1 MKKQT
6 LIDLFEESV
15 KTYASNTF
23 LMEKTGK
30 VWTHTSY
37 EETRQAVYRLGAGL
51 VSLGVKPGDH
61 IALLSEVPI

>member
-30 VWTHTSY
+30 VWTILMKRPPS
-37 EETRQAVYRLGAGL
+37 GL
-51 VSLGVKPGDH
+51 QVRADLFW
-61 IALLSEVPI
+61 E